1 MPLLQVN
8 GIELHYALQGPA
20 SAETAPLLF
29 AHGLLWD
36 HRMWA
41 EQVAHFGSRYRCVSY
56 DHRGQGRSAGA
67 GPGCD
72 LDTLSDDA
80 AALIRAL
87 DLPPVHFVGLSMG
100 GFVGLRL
107 AARHPTLVRSLSLL
121 DSSADAEP
129 AEKLRR
135 YRHLLWALMLVGA
148 RPLVSRLLPLMF
160 GRSTLADPTRA
171 AQLQEWRAEVGRLP
185 RKVRH
190 AVRGVIERGS
200 VLAELS
206 KIRCPTLVLV
216 GEEDITTPPEASE
229 RMAER
234 IPDARLIRLP
244 RVGHMSNLEAP
255 RQVNAILEAFWS
267 TVEG

>member
-1 MPLLQVN
+1 MPRLRVNQV
-8 GIELHYALQGPA
+8 ELHYDLQGPED
-20 SAETAPLLF
+20 AEAAPLVF

-36 HRMWA
+36 HRMWTGQI
-41 EQVAHFGSRYRCVSY
+41 EHFRGRYRCLSF
-56 DHRGQGRSAGA
+56 DHRGQGLSSGA
-67 GPGCD
+67 GPACD
-72 LDTLSDDA
+72 LDTLCEDT

-87 DLPPVHFVGLSMG
+87 GLPPVHFVGLSMG

-107 AARHPTLVRSLSLL
+107 AARHPTLLRSLSLL

-171 AQLQEWRAEVGRLP
+171 GQLQQWRAEVAALP

-190 AVRGVIERGS
+190 AVRGVIERDS
-200 VLAELS
+200 MLAELPR
-206 KIRCPTLVLV
+206 IRCPTLVLV

-244 RVGHMSNLEAP
+244 RVGHMCNLEAP
-255 RQVNAILEAFWS
+255 RQVNAILDAFWS
-267 TVEG
+267 TVQD